1 MFLKTTVLL
10 LFVLATVSSVKAQ
23 TVIVSKVNETA
34 PSCDSTEIAFASD
47 TQAPMWVEKLWLKA
61 NNNRTAT
68 RMLFNDLCRRRPGAL
83 FLLGDVVN
91 LGYSNAQWRP
101 MDRYLQSLRD
111 KGVQVHAILGNH
123 EVMGRPAAGE
133 RKFQERFPEHVRTGY
148 VQIVDSVA
156 VVLLNSNFKSLT
168 EDEDRLQLEWYA
180 DTLKK
185 LNANPEVQYIVVG
198 CHHSPYT
205 NSKIVGASHAV
216 QQRFVKDFLATPKA
230 RLFLSGHS
238 HNYEHFHISGKDFM
252 VIGGGGGIH
261 QPLRPNS
268 DDMNDTAPD
277 YKPAFHYLTIKRQ
290 KDHLVVTSHELT
302 GDFTAFNDGRSV
314 AIRHETEKVLVVS
327 AQQKTEATTA
337 SGPMK

>member
-1 MFLKTTVLL
+1 MILKTAVLFL
-10 LFVLATVSSVKAQ
+10 LVFVAASSLKAQ
-23 TVIVSKVNETA
+23 PVNA
-34 PSCDSTEIAFASD
+34 VNDSTEIAFASD

-68 RMLFNDLCRRRPGAL
+68 KMLFSDLARRRPGAL

-101 MDRYLQSLRD
+101 MDRYLNNLRE
-111 KGVQVHAILGNH
+111 KGVAVHAILGNH
-123 EVMGRPAAGE
+123 EVMGRAVAGE
-133 RKFQERFPEHVRTGY
+133 RKFQERFPDHVRTGY
-148 VQIVDSVA
+148 VQVVDSVA

-168 EDEDRLQLEWYA
+168 EEEDKTQLEWYTN
-180 DTLKK
+180 TLKS
-185 LNANPEVQYIVVG
+185 LDEDPAVQYIVVG

-205 NSKIVGASHAV
+205 NSKIVGVSHPV
-216 QQRFVKDFLATPKA
+216 QQRFVPAFLQTAKC

-261 QPLRPNS
+261 QPLRTNTEA
-268 DDMNDTAPD
+268 MNDEAQD
-277 YKPAFHYLTIKRQ
+277 YKPAFHYLTIKRE

-302 GDFTAFNDGRSV
+302 GDFSVFNDGRSV
-314 AIRHETEKVLVVS
+314 AIRHDAEKVLVVS
-327 AQQKTEATTA
+327 AQTQPAAVVA